1 MGNSC
6 AKGPPREAD
15 EDGEGTEKAGFRDRR
30 LSVSQVPSEKGSPNR
45 RLSVYNE
52 DTEPAAEVLA
62 EIASVAVKSVAGME
76 PVPGGATRK
85 INQDRALTVYP
96 YMGDTKHGLMGCFD
110 GHGKQGEKASQFVIE
125 NLPKILSEQPDI
137 QHAPAQALKK
147 AFVEVDKALGKHMDA
162 SVSGTTAVCALM
174 GGDTMWVA
182 NAGDSRAIVARRGPK
197 GTLVTHDLT
206 QDQKPDTPQEK
217 ERIERMGGRV
227 SPAAADGTPARVW
240 HNFRG
245 LAMAR
250 SIGDHNAKAV
260 GVIAEP
266 EVTHYTITEEDAMMI
281 MASDGVWE
289 FLSSQDVCD
298 IAASVEG
305 GSHAAI
311 CDLIVLKAAERW
323 EEEEGDYRDDITA
336 VVVTF
341 PWLPDGSA

>member
-125 NLPKILSEQPDI
+125 NLPKILSEQADI

-174 GGDTMWVA
+174 RGDTMWVA

-217 ERIERMGGRV
+217 ERSRGWAGASR
-227 SPAAADGTPARVW
+227 PRRRTAPRPGCGTTSVASRWHAR
-240 HNFRG
+240 
-245 LAMAR
+245 
-250 SIGDHNAKAV
+250 
-260 GVIAEP
+260 
-266 EVTHYTITEEDAMMI
+266 
-281 MASDGVWE
+281 
-289 FLSSQDVCD
+289 
-298 IAASVEG
+298 
-305 GSHAAI
+305 
-311 CDLIVLKAAERW
+311 
-323 EEEEGDYRDDITA
+323 
-336 VVVTF
+336 
-341 PWLPDGSA
+341 

>member
-1 MGNSC
+1 
-6 AKGPPREAD
+6 
-15 EDGEGTEKAGFRDRR
+15 
-30 LSVSQVPSEKGSPNR
+30 
-45 RLSVYNE
+45 
-52 DTEPAAEVLA
+52 
-62 EIASVAVKSVAGME
+62 ME

-125 NLPKILSEQPDI
+125 NLPKILSEQADI

-174 GGDTMWVA
+174 RGDTMWVA

>member
-1 MGNSC
+1 MGNAC
-6 AKGPPREAD
+6 AKGPPREE
-15 EDGEGTEKAGFRDRR
+15 EDDNKAPGEKAGFRDRR
-30 LSVSQVPSEKGSPNR
+30 LSVSQVPSDKGSPNR

-52 DTEPAAEVLA
+52 DSEPPAEVLA
-62 EIASVAVKSVAGME
+62 DISSVAVKSVAGME

-96 YMGDTKHGLMGCFD
+96 YMGNKNVGLMGCFD

-125 NLPKILSEQPDI
+125 NLPTILSDLPELQDK
-137 QHAPAQALKK
+137 PAEALKK
-147 AFVEVDKALGKHMDA
+147 AFVMVDKKLGEKMDA
-162 SVSGTTAVCALM
+162 SVSGTTAVVALM
-174 GGDTMWVA
+174 RGDTMWVA
-182 NAGDSRAIVARRGPK
+182 NAGDSRAIVARRGPN
-197 GTLVTHDLT
+197 GSLLTHDLT
-206 QDQKPDTPQEK
+206 QDQKPDSPAEK
-217 ERIERMGGRV
+217 MRIEKMGGRV

-266 EVTHYTITEEDAMMI
+266 EVTHYSISKDDAMMI

-298 IAASVEG
+298 IAASVED
-305 GSHAAI
+305 GSITAI

-336 VVVTF
+336 VVITF
-341 PWLPDGSA
+341 PWVSSA

>member
-1 MGNSC
+1 
-6 AKGPPREAD
+6 
-15 EDGEGTEKAGFRDRR
+15 
-30 LSVSQVPSEKGSPNR
+30 
-45 RLSVYNE
+45 
-52 DTEPAAEVLA
+52 
-62 EIASVAVKSVAGME
+62 
-76 PVPGGATRK
+76 
-85 INQDRALTVYP
+85 
-96 YMGDTKHGLMGCFD
+96 MGCFD

-125 NLPKILSEQPDI
+125 NLPKILSEQADI

-174 GGDTMWVA
+174 RGDTMWVA